1 MEFWII
7 IWTATLVVGIAA
19 FVVLA
24 ITVAIGGYHD
34 ARELLRN
41 MEARISSKDEERS
54 DGN

>member
-7 IWTATLVVGIAA
+7 IWTATLVLGIAA

-24 ITVAIGGYHD
+24 ITVTIGGYHD

-41 MEARISSKDEERS
+41 MENRISSKDKDRPAG
-54 DGN
+54 D

>member
-7 IWTATLVVGIAA
+7 IWTATLILGSAA

-34 ARELLRN
+34 ARELMRN
-41 MEARISSKDEERS
+41 LESRISRNDKGGPTD
-54 DGN
+54 N